1 MPRCSWFLA
10 AGLAGVVMVSACS
23 DADDSGSAD
32 RAAYV
37 DAFVEAAQSG
47 EAPTDEEQDR
57 CFAESAVDAIG
68 VANLREAGV
77 TPDDVR
83 AGGGRSPAD
92 LGVDVSDDQ
101 GADYF
106 ERLQGCMDVRG
117 YLVDAVVASGVVA
130 DESVD
135 CLEQAFDDNL
145 VRSVVISDFVEGR
158 DAGAS
163 EVADQLEAVYVNCAP
178 ESG

>member
-1 MPRCSWFLA
+1 MVV
-10 AGLAGVVMVSACS
+10 AGAVVTACS

-32 RAAYV
+32 RSAYV
-37 DAFVEAAQSG
+37 DAFVDAAQSG
-47 EAPTDEEQDR
+47 EAPTDEEQNR

-83 AGGGRSPAD
+83 AGGGGSPAD
-92 LGVDVSDDQ
+92 LGVDVSEDQ

-106 ERLQGCMDVRG
+106 ERLQSCLDVRA
-117 YLVDAVVASGVVA
+117 YLVEAVVASGVVA

-158 DAGAS
+158 EAGMS

-178 ESG
+178 GSG